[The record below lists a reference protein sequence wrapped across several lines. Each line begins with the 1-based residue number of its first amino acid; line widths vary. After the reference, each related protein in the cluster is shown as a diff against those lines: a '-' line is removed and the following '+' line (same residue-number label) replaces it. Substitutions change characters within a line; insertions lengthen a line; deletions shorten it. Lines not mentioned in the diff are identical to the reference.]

1 MSANDTQFFKQS
13 LRSEYWINFNVDKKF
28 SLAGVD
34 EPELDSEDKELVRT
48 WASTKGAT
56 KTAPGQTQSSS
67 LYRPILDPF
76 EIRVLEILPGTGD
89 DRLRGRLRHC
99 SLELQA
105 RFALAVDGSATP
117 IVYTALSYT
126 WGPNAFD
133 EAIECE
139 GHVKNITKS
148 LAVALRAF
156 RQEDRSV
163 VMWIDQICI
172 NQDDNEEKAQQIPL
186 MSRIYQNAMNTV
198 IWLGESTS
206 NSASAIKLLEDA
218 RLLLQFTEKTI
229 GPDEFEGLNL
239 PSESSEVWKALW
251 DFLSRP
257 WFTRLWIIQEVI
269 LSFDSWVVCGNHM
282 ATWDVLSLACLHLWT
297 CGISRWLGEKF
308 NSGSRALDHQRDLC
322 ESVQH
327 LSSMKSSYH
336 STAMPLFDLLIES
349 REAKCYDNRDKV
361 YGLLGVCQDQDRSAI
376 RPSYADEFPVTHLY
390 RDITIR
396 HLDNNKG
403 SLRLGVV
410 LTCVDHESI
419 DLPSWVPDWRNPRR
433 THSLGHSTTTTTP
446 YMACGHLTIEI
457 GRVHPP
463 LERKNKDELRLHGV
477 SVDAIAKVSTVFT
490 NPELSLEDP
499 ITANGDLKDMCSFVA
514 ELQEYPG
521 NETVFSA
528 FWQTLVAGKDATEMA
543 KAPIA
548 YEEIIS
554 LLLDAST
561 GLSPSLPG
569 QTYSARQRKTFQDVR
584 TSMMHAMR
592 NRRLCFTAKGYLGLV
607 SETSKVGDEI
617 HILDG
622 CHVPYL
628 LRKVEG
634 RRHRLVGECYVHGI
648 MRGEAVQDGQSMD
661 EIVLMNFMQT
671 MASSQGLIELL
682 SASMVEPS
690 LVVFSPA
697 ETQAPCSF
705 PYKSQAVITFC
716 LHPSL
721 HAIANLISSNHL
733 HHSQHLWNSSF
744 SYPNGKTQTQ
754 FESSSRAKKHRVSI
768 WLSQE
773 RFEHPQLPKLGV
785 ADILEEVLTCR
796 QEQENPIILP
806 SIEFSPAVKV
816 ESSPHVVPLSSSPH
830 NPPAEASA
838 IDNAPSEASPVFD
851 QLAQASSVIAPPVHF
866 HHPGIP
872 PVRAFAPLDQNP
884 PLINAVDRTPSAV
897 NPRPVIEARALN
909 PPAVLPPLPTR
920 RGNAPPT
927 QPGPSIPQIADP
939 SHVGNPPPPNPGPRG
954 RYSFQGLM
962 DICQGM
968 EAEILSNALGNT
980 KARGDEGSFKT
991 PLEYAVIRRI
1001 KTTMMVNRHTA
1012 VAEQTR
1018 IEDDFRKLSGQ
1029 EQSRPIMKMSGS
1041 LNDMMRGFDR

>member
-1 MSANDTQFFKQS
+1 MLANDTQFFKQS

-28 SLAGVD
+28 SLAGVYG
-34 EPELDSEDKELVRT
+34 PELDSEDKELVRT
-48 WASTKGAT
+48 WASTKGAS
-56 KTAPGQTQSSS
+56 KTAPAQTQSSS
-67 LYRPILDPF
+67 LYRSILDPV

-89 DRLRGRLRHC
+89 DGLRGRLHHC
-99 SLELQA
+99 SLELKA
-105 RFALAVDGSATP
+105 SFALAVDGSATP
-117 IVYTALSYT
+117 MAYTALSYT
-126 WGPNAFD
+126 WGPNVFD

-206 NSASAIKLLEDA
+206 NSASAIKLLEDV

-239 PSESSEVWKALW
+239 PLKDSEVWGALW

-282 ATWDVLSLACLHLWT
+282 TTWDVLSLACLHLWT

-308 NSGSRALDHQRDLC
+308 NSGSRALDFQRDLC

-336 STAMPLFDLLIES
+336 SAAMPLFDLLIES

-376 RPSYADEFPVTHLY
+376 KPSYADEFPVTRLY
-390 RDITIR
+390 RDITTR
-396 HLDNNKG
+396 HLDDNKG

-410 LTCVDHESI
+410 LTCVDHESP

-457 GRVHPP
+457 GRLHPP
-463 LERKNKDELRLHGV
+463 LESKNKDELRLHGV
-477 SVDAIAKVSTVFT
+477 SVDTIAKVGTTST
-490 NPELSLEDP
+490 NPELSLDDP
-499 ITANGDLKDMCSFVA
+499 TTANGDLKDMCFFVA

-521 NETVFSA
+521 HETVFSA

-569 QTYSARQRKTFQDVR
+569 QTYSARQRRPAGKGKLQLANLKERTAGKTFQDA
-584 TSMMHAMR
+584 H
-592 NRRLCFTAKGYLGLV
+592 
-607 SETSKVGDEI
+607 
-617 HILDG
+617 
-622 CHVPYL
+622 
-628 LRKVEG
+628 
-634 RRHRLVGECYVHGI
+634 
-648 MRGEAVQDGQSMD
+648 
-661 EIVLMNFMQT
+661 
-671 MASSQGLIELL
+671 
-682 SASMVEPS
+682 
-690 LVVFSPA
+690 
-697 ETQAPCSF
+697 
-705 PYKSQAVITFC
+705 
-716 LHPSL
+716 
-721 HAIANLISSNHL
+721 
-733 HHSQHLWNSSF
+733 
-744 SYPNGKTQTQ
+744 
-754 FESSSRAKKHRVSI
+754 FESSIRARTLCFNMAEST
-768 WLSQE
+768 E
-773 RFEHPQLPKLGV
+773 
-785 ADILEEVLTCR
+785 
-796 QEQENPIILP
+796 EQENPVILP
-806 SIEFSPAVKV
+806 SIEVSPVIKV
-816 ESSPHVVPLSSSPH
+816 ESSPHVGPLPSSPN
-830 NPPAEASA
+830 NPSAEASA
-838 IDNAPSEASPVFD
+838 IDDPPAE
-851 QLAQASSVIAPPVHF
+851 ASSVIAPPVHF
-866 HHPGIP
+866 HHPGNP
-872 PVRAFAPLDQNP
+872 PVRAFAPMDQNA
-884 PLINAVDRTPSAV
+884 PLIHDVGQAPPAI
-897 NPRPVIEARALN
+897 NPRPVIAARALN
-909 PPAVLPPLPTR
+909 PPVVLPPLPAR
-920 RGNAPPT
+920 RGNDPPT
-927 QPGPSIPQIADP
+927 QPRPSIPQIAYP
-939 SHVGNPPPPNPGPRG
+939 SPVVNPPPPNRG
-954 RYSFQGLM
+954 SRDVFSFHGLM
-962 DICQGM
+962 DVCQGM
-968 EAEILSNALGNT
+968 EAEILSNALGST
-980 KARGDEGSFKT
+980 RARGDEQSFKT
-991 PLEYAVIRRI
+991 PLEYEVILRV
-1001 KTTMMVNRHTA
+1001 KNKMMAHRNQSVDGK
-1012 VAEQTR
+1012 TR

-1029 EQSRPIMKMSGS
+1029 EQSWPVMRMSGA
-1041 LNDMMRGFDR
+1041 LNDMTKGFDR

>member
-99 SLELQA
+99 SLELEA

-126 WGPNAFD
+126 WGPNVFD

-139 GHVKNITKS
+139 GHVKNMTKS

-206 NSASAIKLLEDA
+206 NSASAIKLLEDV
-218 RLLLQFTEKTI
+218 RLLLQFTEKII

-269 LSFDSWVVCGNHM
+269 LSFDSWV
-282 ATWDVLSLACLHLWT
+282 
-297 CGISRWLGEKF
+297 
-308 NSGSRALDHQRDLC
+308 
-322 ESVQH
+322 
-327 LSSMKSSYH
+327 
-336 STAMPLFDLLIES
+336 
-349 REAKCYDNRDKV
+349 
-361 YGLLGVCQDQDRSAI
+361 DRSAI

-548 YEEIIS
+548 YEEIVS

-569 QTYSARQRKTFQDVR
+569 QTYSARQSRPAGKGKLELANLKTRTAGKTFQD
-584 TSMMHAMR
+584 
-592 NRRLCFTAKGYLGLV
+592 
-607 SETSKVGDEI
+607 
-617 HILDG
+617 
-622 CHVPYL
+622 
-628 LRKVEG
+628 
-634 RRHRLVGECYVHGI
+634 
-648 MRGEAVQDGQSMD
+648 
-661 EIVLMNFMQT
+661 
-671 MASSQGLIELL
+671 
-682 SASMVEPS
+682 
-690 LVVFSPA
+690 
-697 ETQAPCSF
+697 
-705 PYKSQAVITFC
+705 
-716 LHPSL
+716 
-721 HAIANLISSNHL
+721 
-733 HHSQHLWNSSF
+733 
-744 SYPNGKTQTQ
+744 
-754 FESSSRAKKHRVSI
+754 
-768 WLSQE
+768 
-773 RFEHPQLPKLGV
+773 
-785 ADILEEVLTCR
+785 
-796 QEQENPIILP
+796 EQENPIILP

-838 IDNAPSEASPVFD
+838 IDHAPSEASPVFD

-909 PPAVLPPLPTR
+909 PPALLPPLPTR

-954 RYSFQGLM
+954 RFSFQGLT

-980 KARGDEGSFKT
+980 KARDDEGSFKT

-1018 IEDDFRKLSGQ
+1018 IEDDFRKLSSQ

>member
-1 MSANDTQFFKQS
+1 MSTNDTQFFKQS

-48 WASTKGAT
+48 WASAKGAT
-56 KTAPGQTQSSS
+56 KTTPGQTQSSS

-99 SLELQA
+99 SLELEA

-126 WGPNAFD
+126 WGPNVFD
-133 EAIECE
+133 ETIECE

-156 RQEDRSV
+156 RQEGRSV

-206 NSASAIKLLEDA
+206 NSASAIKLLEDV

-336 STAMPLFDLLIES
+336 STAMPLFDLLVES

-463 LERKNKDELRLHGV
+463 LERKNKDELRLYGV

-499 ITANGDLKDMCSFVA
+499 VTANGDLKDMCSFVA

-548 YEEIIS
+548 YEEIVS

-569 QTYSARQRKTFQDVR
+569 QTYSARQSRPAGKGKLELANLKTRTVGKTFQD
-584 TSMMHAMR
+584 
-592 NRRLCFTAKGYLGLV
+592 
-607 SETSKVGDEI
+607 
-617 HILDG
+617 
-622 CHVPYL
+622 
-628 LRKVEG
+628 
-634 RRHRLVGECYVHGI
+634 
-648 MRGEAVQDGQSMD
+648 
-661 EIVLMNFMQT
+661 
-671 MASSQGLIELL
+671 
-682 SASMVEPS
+682 
-690 LVVFSPA
+690 
-697 ETQAPCSF
+697 
-705 PYKSQAVITFC
+705 
-716 LHPSL
+716 
-721 HAIANLISSNHL
+721 
-733 HHSQHLWNSSF
+733 
-744 SYPNGKTQTQ
+744 
-754 FESSSRAKKHRVSI
+754 
-768 WLSQE
+768 
-773 RFEHPQLPKLGV
+773 
-785 ADILEEVLTCR
+785 
-796 QEQENPIILP
+796 EQENPIILP

-838 IDNAPSEASPVFD
+838 VDNAPSEASPVFD

-872 PVRAFAPLDQNP
+872 PVRAFAPLDQNT

-1012 VAEQTR
+1012 VAEKTR